1 MLRELVPAALLP
13 LTLAGCISVGPRYV
27 PPAAEAPPA
36 FLVDSP
42 ELRAAPAAE
51 TGWWSRF
58 DDPALDSLV
67 EEALGR
73 NLDLREAVARVDAA
87 RALRSEAHQGHLPS
101 GNLSASRSR
110 VGTGHESSDAASA
123 GLAVGW
129 EIDLFGRVRNL
140 DRAADARGA
149 RAEALLAQ
157 ARIVVTAEV
166 VKTWF
171 ALRAAEA
178 REAMLGRY
186 AADQAEIVALIAAR
200 VSEGVDDEADLARA
214 RAVEAGDSL
223 ALAGERHTIRALRNA
238 LAVLV
243 GRNPV
248 DWQPPAAPEPGP
260 LAFEPIAIGD
270 PASLLAR
277 RPDVVAA
284 ERELA
289 AQTAEIGVATAGLFP
304 QLSLG
309 GVFGITAGSF
319 GDLGDAAGRSW
330 FTGPTLT
337 WGIFDLGRVLAQI
350 RRERAQAEGA
360 LAAYERTVLRAIED
374 AQNAFSAYA
383 AALESLVATDVEV
396 RSARTAEELVGLRH
410 REGLSSYFEALDA
423 RRASVAAELARI
435 ESLRAH
441 RAATA
446 DVFRA
451 LAVE

>member
-1 MLRELVPAALLP
+1 MLRNPIPVLLLP
-13 LTLAGCISVGPRYV
+13 LAFAGCISVGPRYV
-27 PPAAEAPPA
+27 PPVADAPPA
-36 FLVDSP
+36 FAVDSP
-42 ELRAAPAAE
+42 ELRSGGAAE
-51 TGWWSRF
+51 ASWWSRF
-58 DDPALDSLV
+58 DDPALASLV

-73 NLDLREAVARVDAA
+73 NLDLREAVARVEAA
-87 RALRSEAHQGHLPS
+87 RALRSEAHQGHLPTGS
-101 GNLSASRSR
+101 LSASRSR
-110 VGTGHESSDAASA
+110 AGAAHDSGDAASA
-123 GLAVGW
+123 GLSVGW

-140 DRAADARGA
+140 DRAADARSTQ
-149 RAEALLAQ
+149 AEALLAQ

-166 VKTWF
+166 AKTWF
-171 ALRAAEA
+171 ALRAAEG
-178 REAMLGRY
+178 REAMLRRY

-200 VSEGVDDEADLARA
+200 VAEGVDDEADLARA
-214 RAVEAGDSL
+214 KAVEAGDAL
-223 ALAGERHTIRALRNA
+223 ALAGERHAVRVLRNA

-243 GRNPV
+243 GRSPV
-248 DWQPPAAPEPGP
+248 GWQPPAAPDPGP
-260 LAFEPIAIGD
+260 LAFEPIAIGN
-270 PASLLAR
+270 PSSMLAR

-319 GDLGDAAGRSW
+319 GDLGDASGRSW
-330 FTGPTLT
+330 FAGPTLT

-360 LAAYERTVLRAIED
+360 LAAYERTVLRALED
-374 AQNAFSAYA
+374 AQNAFSAWA
-383 AALESLVATDVEV
+383 AALESLAATDAQV
-396 RSARTAEELVGLRH
+396 RSARTAEELVELRY
-410 REGLSSYFEALDA
+410 REGASSYFEALDA
-423 RRASVAAELARI
+423 RRGSVAAELARI